1 MQVILTEDVANLGEM
16 GEVVTVSPGYGRNF
30 LIPKG
35 LALPASAT
43 NARQLQHHMEQIE
56 VRKERQREEARA
68 MLGEIDNISV
78 TIPMRA
84 GDNDK
89 LFGSVTNRQ
98 IADVLA
104 QQGHNIERRRIELA
118 RPISELGIYTVPIKL
133 ASGIYAHVRVWVVQ
147 M

>member
-1 MQVILTEDVANLGEM
+1 MQVILTEDVTNLGEM
-16 GEVVTVSPGYGRNF
+16 GEVVTVTPGYGRNF

-35 LALPASAT
+35 LALPATNS
-43 NARQLQHHMEQIE
+43 NARQLQHQMQQIE
-56 VRKERQREEARA
+56 IRKEQQREAARA

-98 IADVLA
+98 IAEVLE
-104 QQGHNIERRRIELA
+104 QQGHDIERRRIELS
-118 RPISELGIYTVPIKL
+118 RPINELGIYTVPIKL